1 MADSLSIFLAIAVMA
16 LTTLAT
22 RLLGPAVVSRFK
34 MTRALEHFLNALCS
48 SVIVAIVATVVAS
61 AVASGA
67 AQGGWR
73 EAAAVAVAAGVMVIT
88 RSAVW
93 AMLAGAGCAALWRAA
108 LG

>member
-48 SVIVAIVATVVAS
+48 SVIVAIVATVVAQ
-61 AVASGA
+61 GA
-67 AQGGWR
+67 AQGSWR

>member
-22 RLLGPAVVSRFK
+22 RLLGPVVVSRFK
-34 MTRALEHFLNALCS
+34 MTRALEHFLTALCS
-48 SVIVAIVATVVAS
+48 SVIVAIVATVV
-61 AVASGA
+61 